1 VSLPVRLDEDYHVHS
16 TFSGDAVSTLA
27 QNVAAARERGLRTVC
42 LAEHVRRETA
52 AVPGF
57 LAAVRA
63 LPPVP
68 GLRVLAGVEA
78 KILDTRGR
86 LDLPDL
92 PPGVDLVLIAD
103 HQFPGRDGPLPPS
116 QVGAALAGGVMTAAT
131 AVEALVE
138 ATVAALRQ
146 AGPALIAHLFSVLP
160 KVGLAESAV
169 PAHLLGLLASAARQ
183 AGALVE
189 VNERWGC
196 PSARTLASFAAAGVP
211 LVASTDSHDC
221 TDVGSYPRVR
231 EIVGAARIAGPAG
244 RR

>member
-1 VSLPVRLDEDYHVHS
+1 MPAPDGPPHPVRGDRVSLPVRLDEDYHVHS

-146 AGPALIAHLFSVLP
+146 AGADRPPVQRAAEGGARRVRCSRPPARPAGQRRPPGRRAGGGEREMGLP
-160 KVGLAESAV
+160 VGAD
-169 PAHLLGLLASAARQ
+169 
-183 AGALVE
+183 AGV
-189 VNERWGC
+189 VRGG
-196 PSARTLASFAAAGVP
+196 RGAAG
-211 LVASTDSHDC
+211 
-221 TDVGSYPRVR
+221 R
-231 EIVGAARIAGPAG
+231 EHRQP
-244 RR
+244 

>member
-16 TFSGDAVSTLA
+16 TFSDDAVSTVA

-52 AVPGF
+52 AVPEF

-92 PPGVDLVLIAD
+92 PSGVDLVLIAD
-103 HQFPGRDGPLPPS
+103 HRFPGRDGPLPPS

-131 AVEALVE
+131 AVAALVE

-146 AGPALIAHLFSVLP
+146 AGRATLIAHLFSVLP

-169 PAHLLGLLASAARQ
+169 PAPLLDLLASAARQ

-189 VNERWGC
+189 VNEKWAC
-196 PSARTLASFAAAGVP
+196 PSARTLAAFVAAGVP
-211 LVASTDSHDC
+211 LVASTGSHDWA
-221 TDVGSYPRVR
+221 DVGSYPRVR
-231 EIVGAARIAGPAG
+231 EIVGG
-244 RR
+244 RPPW